1 MKRAILVCDAS
12 RARLFVSVGRH
23 EPLRL
28 LHSEDNPRGRAR
40 EQDLRSDE
48 AGRYSEHGKHG
59 ILSGMEPHTSAHEV
73 ESERFARHLA
83 GVVKQSHVRGEFESL
98 AIVSPPHFL
107 GLLRATL
114 DPDLERLA
122 TGIAKDLSK
131 LEPGE
136 LMDHVAPMLWPGS

>member
-1 MKRAILVCDAS
+1 MKRAILVSDPS

-23 EPLRL
+23 EPLRQ
-28 LHSEDNPRGRAR
+28 LHSEGNPAGRAR

-48 AGRYSEHGKHG
+48 PGRYSEHGKQG

-83 GVVKQSHVRGEFESL
+83 EELKRWHAGGEYESL
-98 AIVSPPHFL
+98 TIASPAHFL
-107 GLLRATL
+107 GLLRAAL
-114 DPDLERLA
+114 DPSVERV
-122 TGIAKDLSK
+122 TTFIAKDLSK

-136 LMDHVAPMLWPGS
+136 LMEHVGPLLWPGA

>member
-1 MKRAILVCDAS
+1 MKRAILVCDPS

-28 LHSEDNPRGRAR
+28 LHSEDNPAGRAR

-73 ESERFARHLA
+73 EAERFARHVADLL
-83 GVVKQSHVRGEFESL
+83 KRSHAQGNFESIL
-98 AIVSPPHFL
+98 IAAPAHFL
-107 GLLRATL
+107 GLLRAAL
-114 DPDLERLA
+114 DPAVERVA
-122 TGIAKDLSK
+122 TCVAKDLSK
-131 LEPGE
+131 LEPAE
-136 LMDHVAPMLWPGS
+136 VMDHVGAMVWPGS